1 MRIAKQEPAVGPQ
14 PDISPFDAGRECFLE
29 GRSVDVGLR
38 MAGINYKMLDQT
50 ASFVRGY
57 NDERRDSVEQQLG
70 RSLDDDEL
78 EEFI

>member
-38 MAGINYKMLDQT
+38 MAGISYKMLDQT
-50 ASFVRGY
+50 DAFVFGF
-57 NDERRDSVEQQLG
+57 ETEKRDAEEQRIG
-70 RSLDDDEL
+70 RALDDDEL
-78 EEFI
+78 IS